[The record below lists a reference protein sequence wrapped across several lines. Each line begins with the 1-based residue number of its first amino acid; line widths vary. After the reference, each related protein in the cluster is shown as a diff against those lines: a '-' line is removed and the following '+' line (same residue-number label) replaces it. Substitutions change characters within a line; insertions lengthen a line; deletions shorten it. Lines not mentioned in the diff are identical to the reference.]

1 IGKKTAEKI
10 IALYGHNTIDHI
22 LEDPSKLE
30 TISGL
35 SKANRQAFVAKLK
48 LNYGTEQLIAGLVEL
63 GLSNRFAFQA
73 FEKYKEEALDLVK
86 ENPYQ
91 LVEDLQ
97 GFGFKM
103 ADALAENLGIES
115 DSPKR
120 FRAALLH
127 CLLEESVSRG
137 DTYVQARQLLDFA
150 ITLLEDARQVE
161 CDPAAVA
168 EQL

>member
-1 IGKKTAEKI
+1 MGELTQHPKYGQQLKLSRYQKSNLVHLVWLIISLATILRGLVKTAEKI

-63 GLSNRFAFQA
+63 GLSNRFALQA

-97 GFGFKM
+97 GFGFKWQM
-103 ADALAENLGIES
+103 LSL
-115 DSPKR
+115 K
-120 FRAALLH
+120 
-127 CLLEESVSRG
+127 
-137 DTYVQARQLLDFA
+137 T
-150 ITLLEDARQVE
+150 
-161 CDPAAVA
+161 
-168 EQL
+168 